1 MEGESMVFSN
11 NRIRAGIAT
20 GATAATRR
28 DVLGLAA
35 VTALAGAARPASA
48 AGPAGQLTI
57 GVHISLAPTWFDP
70 AETAGIITP
79 FLVLYALHDAMLKPM
94 PGQNPAPCL
103 AESWSATDDGMS
115 YEFVLRKSTTFHNG
129 EPVTAEDVKFSF
141 ERYRGAEHTTMKERV
156 ASVEIPDPQRVR
168 FNLKAPWPDFVTFY
182 SNATGS
188 GWIVPKKYLEKVGD
202 DGFKRAPIGA
212 GPYKFVSFQPGVELV
227 LEAHE
232 QYWRK
237 TPAVKRVVLR
247 VIPDESTR
255 LAALKRSEIDIALSI
270 RGELA
275 GEIQHSPG
283 LTLKPTVGS
292 APYWLYFPEQWD
304 AKSPWHDQ
312 RVRRAAALAIDSV
325 TINQALTL
333 GFSHLTGS
341 AFPENFEFY
350 WQPPPPVFDPE
361 QARRLLA
368 ESGFPNG
375 FDAGFYTCDIAYANL
390 GEAVLDNLNAVGI
403 HARLR
408 PLERAAF
415 FKGYADRKFKNIIQG
430 ASGAFGNLAT
440 RLETFV
446 VKGGVYAYG
455 NYPELDELFAQQAS
469 ELDYAK
475 RQAILYKMQQI
486 AHEKTI
492 YAPIWQLAFIS
503 GVGPRVGQ
511 SSFGLIKGFVYPA
524 PYEELTLMRT

>member
-1 MEGESMVFSN
+1 MRSSD
-11 NRIRAGIAT
+11 AGSELSPIAS
-20 GATAATRR
+20 GPATATRR
-28 DVLGLAA
+28 DFLAAAAAGTLSGLAGSA
-35 VTALAGAARPASA
+35 RAADAD
-48 AGPAGQLTI
+48 GQMTI
-57 GVHISLAPTWFDP
+57 GVHISLAPAWFDP

-79 FLVLYALHDAMLKPM
+79 FLVMYALHDALLKPM

-103 AESWSATDDGMS
+103 AESWSATEDGMS
-115 YEFVLRKSTTFHNG
+115 YEFVLRKGTTFHNG
-129 EPVTAEDVKFSF
+129 DPVTAEDVKFSF

-156 ASVEIPDPQRVR
+156 VSVEIPDPQRVR
-168 FNLKAPWPDFVTFY
+168 FNLMTRWPDFITFY
-182 SNATGS
+182 SSATGA
-188 GWIVPKKYLEKVGD
+188 GWIVPKQYLEKVGD
-202 DGFKRAPIGA
+202 DGFKRAPVGA
-212 GPYKFVSFQPGVELV
+212 GPYKFVSFNPGVELI
-227 LEAHE
+227 LEAHRP
-232 QYWRK
+232 YWRK
-237 TPAVKRVVLR
+237 AQAVKRLVLR

-255 LAALKRSEIDIALSI
+255 LAALKRNEIDIAMSI

-275 GEIQHSPG
+275 QEIQHSPG
-283 LTLKPTVGS
+283 LTLKPAVGS

-304 AKSPWHDQ
+304 PASPWHDD
-312 RVRRAAALAIDSV
+312 RVRRAAALAIDGP

-333 GFSHLTGS
+333 GFSRLTNS

-361 QARRLLA
+361 EARRLLA
-368 ESGFPNG
+368 AAGFPNG
-375 FDAGFYTCDIAYANL
+375 FDAGYYTCDAAYANL
-390 GEAVLDNLNAVGI
+390 GEAVLNNLTAVGI

-415 FKGYADRKFKNIIQG
+415 FKGYADKKFKNIVQG

-440 RLETFV
+440 RMETFV

-469 ELDYAK
+469 ELDRGK
-475 RQAILYKMQQI
+475 REAILHKMQQI
-486 AHEKTI
+486 VHEKTI

-511 SSFGLIKGFVYPA
+511 SGFGLIKGFVYPA
-524 PYEELTLMRT
+524 PYEELTLTRA